1 VALDQQP
8 AARRE
13 TAVTEYVGAD
23 HADSIRDAARRVLLA
38 RCCDH
43 AWGEDCECAREVAAD
58 VAALA
63 EAGLLP
69 PVPVPAPV
77 LREMARGVGE
87 QRRRAREWDRA
98 YWSAVADYEQQI
110 ADLCAAVDEARE
122 CTDMVVPGWSTR

>member
-1 VALDQQP
+1 M
-8 AARRE
+8 
-13 TAVTEYVGAD
+13 TEYVGAD
-23 HADSIRDAARRVLLA
+23 HADSIWDAARRVLLA

-58 VAALA
+58 VVA

-69 PVPVPAPV
+69 PAPVPAPA
-77 LREMARGVGE
+77 LREMARRVGE
-87 QRRRAREWDRA
+87 QWRRARERDRA

-122 CTDMVVPGWSTR
+122 CTDMVPGRWTR